1 MSHALHIQH
10 GLKGEDALLPLLFNF
25 ALEYAL
31 RKVQENEELE
41 LHSIPFTLLLVYADD
56 NFLGKNIN
64 TIKKNKETLCS
75 HLITSVQD
83 KIII

>member
-31 RKVQENEELE
+31 RKVQENQE
-41 LHSIPFTLLLVYADD
+41 V
-56 NFLGKNIN
+56 LGSNG
-64 TIKKNKETLCS
+64 TY
-75 HLITSVQD
+75 
-83 KIII
+83 